1 MGTTLPAN
9 GIYHQ
14 IQYWNWSS
22 PFSKPKPLITLVC
35 TMARRPHRI
44 WLADS
49 VEKFCLDLMR
59 SVLRIIFI
67 WRFHRV
73 ARDQRILDSELDTE
87 VTYHKVGDLKIKV
100 WSFYCKLYV
109 DKLRFAVN
117 GFTLPVY
124 PYLGLTPILAEKLST
139 TLVLTFFWN
148 RIRQSI
154 RKRVPKSCYFFSNVE
169 LWCFR
174 VQKISACGK
183 SLTSWAV

>member
-1 MGTTLPAN
+1 
-9 GIYHQ
+9 
-14 IQYWNWSS
+14 
-22 PFSKPKPLITLVC
+22 
-35 TMARRPHRI
+35 MARRPHRI

-87 VTYHKVGDLKIKV
+87 VTYHKVGDLKIKF

-154 RKRVPKSCYFFSNVE
+154 RKRVPKSCYFFSNVG